1 MVLKNAT
8 AEFHGEAGPGEN
20 FAGLQQLLE
29 HLIGDFGLADGKSNL
44 DEAIAP
50 VIAERATRK
59 LVERA
64 HRIVDSTAGRQS
76 FCHRFDEF
84 DVPSAIEAIALWRHE
99 DRLGTRPGK
108 GWEHGVKTV
117 EGGLR
122 FAAGYPE
129 VFVGLAS
136 QAHSETEECDHGN
149 HPERE
154 NAASIL
160 VARLSQAIEKSS
172 HLANP

>member
-1 MVLKNAT
+1 M
-8 AEFHGEAGPGEN
+8 
-20 FAGLQQLLE
+20 
-29 HLIGDFGLADGKSNL
+29 ADGKSNL

-59 LVERA
+59 LVEGT

-84 DVPSAIEAIALWRHE
+84 DVPSAIEAIALWCHE
-99 DRLGTRPGK
+99 DRLGTSPGK

-122 FAAGYPE
+122 FAPWYTE
-129 VFVGLAS
+129 VFVGLTP
-136 QAHSETEECDHGN
+136 QAHSE
-149 HPERE
+149 PE
-154 NAASIL
+154 
-160 VARLSQAIEKSS
+160 
-172 HLANP
+172 